1 MNILIINNTRIPAI
15 KYGGTERVVW
25 SLGKFLHKMG
35 HKVTFLVG
43 KGSYCPFGKIIEIDP
58 EKPVADQIPTDVD
71 VVHSFVPLR
80 QEISKPYIVTI
91 EGNGKPGEEFDLN
104 TVFVS
109 KNHAERHNSSNF
121 VYNGL
126 DPEDYGKVN
135 WLMPREHLLF
145 LGKASWKVKNVK
157 DCILLA
163 KVAEVNLAILGGR
176 GFSFNKYI
184 SYKGMVGGERKN
196 KLLNQ
201 GKALLFPVRWHE
213 PFGIAITES
222 MYFGC
227 PVFGTTY
234 GSLPELVTPE
244 TGLLSNSRSDLLEA
258 IYNIK
263 AYDRRK
269 IHQHVLENFHAEKM
283 AKDYLHFYEQVM
295 NGHILNPVK
304 PSLVIDEDEEEG
316 LLPFY
321 D

>member
-1 MNILIINNTRIPAI
+1 MNILIINNTRIPAL

-35 HKVTFLVG
+35 HKITFLVG
-43 KGSYCPFGKIIEIDP
+43 KGSYAPFGKIIEIDP
-58 EKPVADQIPTDVD
+58 KKHITQQIPSDVD
-71 VVHSFVPLR
+71 VVHSFIPFR
-80 QEISKPYIVTI
+80 RPISKPYIVTI
-91 EGNGKPGEEFDLN
+91 EGNGKPGEEFDIN

-109 KNHAERHNSSNF
+109 KNHANRHNSNKF
-121 VYNGL
+121 VYNGI
-126 DPEDYGKVN
+126 DPDDYGKVN
-135 WLMPREHLLF
+135 WYTSREHLLF
-145 LGKASWKVKNVK
+145 LGKASWKVKNLK

-163 KVAEVNLAILGGR
+163 KVAETKLAILGGR
-176 GFSFNKYI
+176 GFSFNPYI

-196 KLLNQ
+196 RLLNQ

-234 GSLPELVTPE
+234 GSLPELVTEE
-244 TGLLSNSRSDLLEA
+244 TGLLSNSRSDILEA
-258 IYNIK
+258 IYNIGS
-263 AYDRRK
+263 YDRRK
-269 IHQHVLENFHAEKM
+269 IHQYVLDNFHAEKM
-283 AKDYLHFYEQVM
+283 AKDYLQLYEQVM
-295 NGHILNPVK
+295 NGQILNPSTPALL
-304 PSLVIDEDEEEG
+304 PSEKEG